1 MTQLF
6 VGDGEVV
13 PVSVIKAGPCFVLEK
28 KSASGK
34 DGYSAMKL
42 GYEPVKDKHITAPE
56 RGYFKKLQR
65 EPLRHVQEIR
75 ISEEQVAEIEVGA
88 ELKVSLF
95 TEGDMVN
102 VEGKTRGRGFQ
113 GVIKRWGFKGK
124 RQTHGTHKF
133 ERHGGSVGSNT
144 WPARTWPGKKMA
156 GQFGNTEFTAQNL
169 QVVKVIPEQDL
180 ILIRGSVPGA
190 RNSLVLVRTA
200 VKKWKRA

>member
-1 MTQLF
+1 
-6 VGDGEVV
+6 
-13 PVSVIKAGPCFVLEK
+13 
-28 KSASGK
+28 
-34 DGYSAMKL
+34 
-42 GYEPVKDKHITAPE
+42 
-56 RGYFKKLQR
+56 
-65 EPLRHVQEIR
+65 
-75 ISEEQVAEIEVGA
+75 
-88 ELKVSLF
+88 
-95 TEGDMVN
+95 